1 MKCNA
6 REKSNNVAS
15 VESAAFSNYLFTPLS
30 FLRKGNNYSHH
41 YLIEHLLFTSFQN
54 LSFYYFPSSELHK
67 PLTLIMAQEFPK
79 WLSYFLWTPT
89 LHLKCRQTEI
99 QNINFSWALER
110 EEILLDMSTAW
121 EDKVKML
128 LFCMKIF
135 KNFFGIWWRS
145 SWDSKLHSFEIKKN
159 NSLGWLSTIPVL
171 SHPSFVVWLAC
182 LDTEKK

>member
-15 VESAAFSNYLFTPLS
+15 VESAAFSNYLFTSPSYRAPIVYSLS
-30 FLRKGNNYSHH
+30 KF
-41 YLIEHLLFTSFQN
+41 ILL
-54 LSFYYFPSSELHK
+54 YFPSSGLHK

-145 SWDSKLHSFEIKKN
+145 SWDSKHSQFWN
-159 NSLGWLSTIPVL
+159 Q
-171 SHPSFVVWLAC
+171 
-182 LDTEKK
+182 EK